1 MKKRFFALFLI
12 VVLLLSCGCHKATQ
26 EGYKLFRS
34 SPMGYS
40 IEYPEYWQKASDLK
54 ERVAVF
60 VTPMEGYS
68 DEFIE
73 KVSVQQMIPDA
84 KAEGTFDE
92 YVKGYTA
99 DLAKKIH
106 NYKLVSEQEAKLGGE
121 DAYRIVYESSSDD
134 GKETFRFMQI
144 FAQHGDAFY
153 TVIYQA
159 DFVSFAYFLPAVET
173 MLSTF
178 TFLK

>member
-1 MKKRFFALFLI
+1 MKKRLFALFLI
-12 VVLLLSCGCHKATQ
+12 AISLLSCGCRKATQ

-40 IEYPEYWQKASDLK
+40 VEYPQYWEKASDLK
-54 ERVAVF
+54 EKVAVF

-73 KVSVQQMIPDA
+73 KVSVQQIIPDL
-84 KAEGTFDE
+84 EGEDAFNT

-106 NYKLVSEQEAKLGGE
+106 NYKLVSEQETALGGE
-121 DAYRIVYESSSDD
+121 EAYRIVYESSSDD
-134 GKETFRFMQI
+134 GKETFRFLQI
-144 FAQHGDAFY
+144 FAEHEDSFY

-159 DFVSFAYFLPAVET
+159 DFVSFEYFLPSVET

-178 TFLK
+178 QFLK